1 MDALLKTIIN
11 IAGMIVRLYITL
23 VFAVLSILGKALVRV
38 VSDLYSLFL
47 VRRAASDRTA
57 RRAPGR
63 SSSRRFQDRSAR
75 RQRHP

>member
-1 MDALLKTIIN
+1 MDALFKTIIN
-11 IAGMIVRLYITL
+11 IVGIIVRLYITM
-23 VFAVLSILGKALVRV
+23 VFAVLAILGKALVRII
-38 VSDLYSLFL
+38 SDLYHLFL
-47 VRRAASDRTA
+47 VRRAAGGRTA